1 MTEEDSVPLS
11 EHEQRLLEQMERAL
25 YAEDPKF
32 ASSMRGADARRHHRR
47 RIVLALAGF
56 VAGVVVLFT
65 GLVKQIIPVGVLGFV
80 VMLASVWFAVL
91 SWQRLSKPAGS
102 SSAGPG
108 VTPFNP
114 RRRQKAHRGGFMDRI
129 EERWRRRREERG
141 DF

>member
-1 MTEEDSVPLS
+1 MNEEDSVPLS

-56 VAGVVVLFT
+56 VAGVVVLS
-65 GLVKQIIPVGVLGFV
+65 
-80 VMLASVWFAVL
+80 SVWFAVL

-129 EERWRRRREERG
+129 
-141 DF
+141 